1 MAMDE
6 FTLHWQMGPP
16 GSATFAWN
24 FRQETVEIHTT
35 YMGDGLGSVL
45 QAAIDLQMGSS
56 SAIAFLSAEPGATCL
71 FFAGADANVYLQIVH
86 FSDMESE
93 RHRWS
98 GGSLRWHGR
107 INVGHFDRRSL
118 LMAEDASAQ
127 CGSGDAHSKMWGGA
141 SFPIDKLEI
150 LRGSP

>member
-1 MAMDE
+1 MNLRWTGRWGRLARRL
-6 FTLHWQMGPP
+6 FVWIFP
-16 GSATFAWN
+16 
-24 FRQETVEIHTT
+24 QETVEIHTT
-35 YMGDGLGSVL
+35 YIGDGLRSVL

-56 SAIAFLSAEPGATCL
+56 SAIAFLPAEPGATCL
-71 FFAGADANVYLQIVH
+71 FFAGADTNVYLQVVH

-107 INVGHFDRRSL
+107 INVGHFVRQSL
-118 LMAEDASAQ
+118 LMAQDVLGQ
-127 CGSGDAHSKMWGGA
+127 CGSGDTYSKVWGGA